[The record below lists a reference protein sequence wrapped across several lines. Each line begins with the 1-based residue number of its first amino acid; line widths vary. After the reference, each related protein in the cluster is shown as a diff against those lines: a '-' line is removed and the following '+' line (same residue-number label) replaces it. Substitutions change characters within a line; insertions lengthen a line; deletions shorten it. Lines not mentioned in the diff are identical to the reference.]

1 MGDPRTQFKLLQT
14 RAATRAEVEAQFE
27 SNVKALAKHEEVA
40 HELQAGLEAFFG
52 LDEAIAAS
60 VTKRDENAAAH
71 RRYLENTGTAK
82 SFEARTAKLKD
93 LVAEHEEEQKQKGM
107 LASELDNLKSDY
119 DSAEHEKVKAEHEKL
134 TRDRAALE
142 ERLKLI
148 RERLEALEFE
158 MTALG
163 EKEVELKD
171 SQSERDQLGE
181 LTEALEFIRKTVR
194 DAGPYVTRA
203 LVQTIS
209 IEANRIFTEILGD
222 YTTRLNWNDDYSIT
236 VEQGGYKRG
245 FSQLSGGEKM
255 AAALAVRLALLREM
269 SQIRVAFF
277 DEPTANL
284 DDERRENLAGQITQ
298 ITGFN
303 QLFVISHD
311 DTFER
316 ETHHVI
322 RVHKEGGVSR
332 VEVG

>member
-1 MGDPRTQFKLLQT
+1 MG
-14 RAATRAEVEAQFE
+14 
-27 SNVKALAKHEEVA
+27 
-40 HELQAGLEAFFG
+40 
-52 LDEAIAAS
+52 
-60 VTKRDENAAAH
+60 
-71 RRYLENTGTAK
+71 
-82 SFEARTAKLKD
+82 
-93 LVAEHEEEQKQKGM
+93 
-107 LASELDNLKSDY
+107 
-119 DSAEHEKVKAEHEKL
+119 
-134 TRDRAALE
+134 
-142 ERLKLI
+142 
-148 RERLEALEFE
+148 
-158 MTALG
+158 ALG

-181 LTEALEFIRKTVR
+181 LTEALAFIRKTVR